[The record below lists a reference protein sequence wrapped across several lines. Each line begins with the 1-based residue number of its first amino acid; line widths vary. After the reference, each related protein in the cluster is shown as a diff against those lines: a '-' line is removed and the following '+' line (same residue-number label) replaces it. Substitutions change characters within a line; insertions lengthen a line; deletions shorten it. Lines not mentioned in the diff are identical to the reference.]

1 MVKRFLLDT
10 NIILNDPKA
19 MINGFSDNIV
29 IISGTTLQELDKKKT
44 VPGEIGY
51 KAREC
56 CRILDDFRMK
66 GDIIKGIR
74 LKNKGVLMIEP
85 DGVKQEYL
93 PEGFSI
99 QVPDNRIISTC
110 IHLTKQNPKKPVI
123 LVTNDISM
131 RINATACGVK
141 VEGYRNDQV
150 EESGYTGHR
159 TEYLP
164 AKAIDE
170 IYEKKVVD
178 FALNRVNG
186 EERERITIFDK
197 EFVTL
202 KDDGVTGS
210 NQSALT
216 VYYDGK
222 LHLVEKQSSYNGLQP
237 KNAMQSYALWALS
250 APAEEVPLVVMNG
263 PAGTAK
269 TLLTLAAG
277 LDKTYT
283 SQQKHLKHI
292 DGEYD
297 RIIIS
302 RPSAGGFAEM
312 GFLPGDMKHKLDPLL
327 APYYDNLKILLAG
340 FGKEKATPEEVRLQM
355 DYLFDEEIIEILALS
370 FIRGRSLMNTYLIC
384 DECFVG
390 ETLVLLANGSVET
403 IEKLTR
409 RINNGEDIQVVSY
422 NTDKDKF
429 ENKKILSAQCKGK
442 KKYITVKA
450 GNRKVR
456 CTKNHPFLTTIGWKK
471 AEDLH
476 IGDGLMMTH
485 PSTLQNLYRLNDDQK
500 QIFIGSFLGDGGID
514 HIHDHSYRIK
524 FVHSMEQQEY
534 IEWKASMFPGT
545 KIGHTGP
552 NGFNMRDKYAGSTPC
567 FYSEHND
574 LKRKKSGI
582 IPEWVISDLDWRGIA
597 IWIMDDGS
605 YWTSK
610 SGTKCLQISTYSF
623 DEEYVQKL
631 SEKLDLMGVK
641 NSVVHSKGRTLI
653 NILKAGLPAL
663 VKNIS
668 AYVHDSM
675 INKIGGYCEC
685 DKYEWDNKYLDAG
698 VVVVTDIID
707 EEDTALVYDIEVED
721 NHNFI
726 VCGNGRI
733 QRKYKNSDKP
743 DGIIVHNCQNASKS
757 MIRDVITR
765 AGTGTKVVLCGD
777 PNQIDQPTLDRKNN
791 GLVYAMECMKSSPM
805 AAIIQF
811 DAENSVRS
819 PLARDAVQRMK

>member
-74 LKNKGVLMIEP
+74 LKNKGTLMIEP

-93 PEGFSI
+93 PEGFNI

-164 AKAIDE
+164 AEAINE
-170 IYEKKVVD
+170 IYDKKVVD
-178 FALNRVNG
+178 FALNLVNG
-186 EERERITIFDK
+186 EERERIQILDN

-202 KDDGVTGS
+202 KDDGIIGN

-216 VYYDGK
+216 VYRGGK
-222 LHLVEKQSSYNGLQP
+222 LHLVEKQISYNGLQP

-269 TLLTLAAG
+269 TLLSLAAG

-283 SQQKHLKHI
+283 SQQKHLRHI

-340 FGKEKATPEEVRLQM
+340 FGKEKATPEEIRLQM

-384 DECFVG
+384 DE
-390 ETLVLLANGSVET
+390 A
-403 IEKLTR
+403 
-409 RINNGEDIQVVSY
+409 
-422 NTDKDKF
+422 
-429 ENKKILSAQCKGK
+429 
-442 KKYITVKA
+442 
-450 GNRKVR
+450 
-456 CTKNHPFLTTIGWKK
+456 
-471 AEDLH
+471 
-476 IGDGLMMTH
+476 
-485 PSTLQNLYRLNDDQK
+485 
-500 QIFIGSFLGDGGID
+500 
-514 HIHDHSYRIK
+514 
-524 FVHSMEQQEY
+524 
-534 IEWKASMFPGT
+534 
-545 KIGHTGP
+545 
-552 NGFNMRDKYAGSTPC
+552 
-567 FYSEHND
+567 
-574 LKRKKSGI
+574 
-582 IPEWVISDLDWRGIA
+582 
-597 IWIMDDGS
+597 
-605 YWTSK
+605 
-610 SGTKCLQISTYSF
+610 
-623 DEEYVQKL
+623 
-631 SEKLDLMGVK
+631 
-641 NSVVHSKGRTLI
+641 
-653 NILKAGLPAL
+653 
-663 VKNIS
+663 
-668 AYVHDSM
+668 
-675 INKIGGYCEC
+675 
-685 DKYEWDNKYLDAG
+685 
-698 VVVVTDIID
+698 
-707 EEDTALVYDIEVED
+707 
-721 NHNFI
+721 
-726 VCGNGRI
+726 
-733 QRKYKNSDKP
+733 
-743 DGIIVHNCQNASKS
+743 QNASKS

-765 AGTGTKVVLCGD
+765 AGHGTKIVVCGD

-791 GLVYAMECMKSSPM
+791 GLVYAMECMKSSPL

-811 DAENSVRS
+811 EAENSVRS